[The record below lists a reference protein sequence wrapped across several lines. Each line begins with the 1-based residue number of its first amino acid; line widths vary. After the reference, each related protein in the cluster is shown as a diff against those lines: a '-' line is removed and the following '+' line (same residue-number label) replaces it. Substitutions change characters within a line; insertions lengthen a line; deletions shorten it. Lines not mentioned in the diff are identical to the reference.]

1 MKLLLRSDTSI
12 YVVGDP
18 DQTIYTW
25 RGANQTIILNFE
37 KEYPNVETIIL
48 NENYRSTKTILD
60 AANKLI
66 ANNKKRVP
74 KDLFTNHAIGE
85 KIETNMLPKA
95 EDEAHWVGG
104 KIQALASGDKVDGE
118 PNYRNIA
125 VLYRS
130 SYMTRPFESELKDR
144 GIPYRIFGG
153 LRFYERMEVKDL
165 LAYFNLMMNPL
176 DNVAFER
183 IANKPKRN
191 VGDTSI
197 ERIRN
202 EAASKN
208 LSEYQYIF
216 AMDQYANESEVPTR
230 VITALTTLVTK
241 MEETKKKLKDNLEV
255 YSSVLKDFT
264 TDIGYFDY
272 LKGR

>member
-1 MKLLLRSDTSI
+1 MTCFEDDRDSSNNDDIREKWASRFDHILVDEFQDTNDVQYKLMKLLLRSDTSI

-25 RGANQTIILNFE
+25 RGANQNIILNFE

-104 KIQALASGDKVDGE
+104 KIQALARE
-118 PNYRNIA
+118 
-125 VLYRS
+125 
-130 SYMTRPFESELKDR
+130 
-144 GIPYRIFGG
+144 
-153 LRFYERMEVKDL
+153 
-165 LAYFNLMMNPL
+165 
-176 DNVAFER
+176 
-183 IANKPKRN
+183 
-191 VGDTSI
+191 
-197 ERIRN
+197 
-202 EAASKN
+202 
-208 LSEYQYIF
+208 
-216 AMDQYANESEVPTR
+216 
-230 VITALTTLVTK
+230 
-241 MEETKKKLKDNLEV
+241 
-255 YSSVLKDFT
+255 
-264 TDIGYFDY
+264 
-272 LKGR
+272 